1 MKHIIS
7 MFSRWTLVF
16 AAAILA
22 TQVVC
27 AEVLDTT
34 PFSYKSVAT
43 VSGYAGGTNELTNF
57 PVLVKLAANS
67 PSGFSYADC
76 ASNGS
81 DLRFTDAEGNLIPHE
96 IDTWNTAGESLV
108 WVGIPVLTNN
118 ASFTMYYGASNPG
131 ASSAANLW
139 SLAGYAGVWHLKDG
153 HDSSSSG
160 LNGTIGSGISDAA
173 ISKLGGALD
182 FSTAKMSVGTT
193 PNNDLANGFSLE
205 AWCYPRRLTSSE
217 NKDGNAIFGK
227 NAAMSVRVQGPNIK
241 LTTPSVLDHGDANCS
256 IVANEWF
263 HLGLT
268 FKPNT
273 STSGKTTVANQYKV
287 YRDGVQKAS
296 LGASR
301 IPNLADSAEMWIG
314 GNQWSKQD
322 FDGILDEFRLSY
334 SIRSAD
340 WIKAVYDTAANPTT
354 FAPLGDVENT
364 DPSAPSI
371 GALSVIAQNGAFVV
385 STPVSKNFPASIVCT
400 VDGTDYPMATSDS
413 SLPATYTATIS
424 GLSSG
429 TYTAV
434 VQATATSGTKVSS
447 PESEPFHSGALTVAK
462 ISDADEM
469 TLAPGVFRV
478 SRADLDPTGLP
489 ALTFDVAFS
498 GDGLAAIVAPGIA
511 TATIPAGESSVDISV
526 TPVFTMDVNQ
536 DADIVLTVSGAN
548 IGAASSG
555 TLTVLNS
562 SSNPSVLYVATTGS
576 DENDGLSVSTAK
588 ATIASALAALKALP
602 EGFDERTVY
611 VCDGDYAF
619 DSGEEIAT
627 TVDFPVLVTSLS
639 GDASKVRITR
649 TGTSKSLF
657 QLDCADAVVSH
668 LTLYGGNSL
677 QGGAAYM
684 TSNGGTLSDCIV
696 SNCANGTWNASGA
709 VYINTGRVA
718 RCLFTKNDYRHDG
731 SAIHAKDGVVESC
744 LLTGNTCSGAGAVC
758 LEGSASL
765 VNCTIVAN
773 TGSTCSGVK
782 MNSDKGRVVNCAIF
796 NNTAPDTA
804 TGKVFSSYGSCFVN
818 CAADLEIT
826 GGNGCLCVQPAF
838 RDAANGD
845 WRLTPASPLIDAG
858 TDAATHG
865 AVSVTDFGGSARVV
879 PASIDIGCYENSKS
893 DVECSFVFASS
904 GYLVPTE
911 IEFTGVAFGFAE
923 TPDFTWV
930 VTKDGTESTE
940 NLYGATP
947 TWAAS
952 EAGVYSVRLAVSGA
966 AGSASYEMASCIK
979 LAPADMY
986 TSPGNESAAYP
997 YSTPETAA
1005 PNIAAAVAAAVDGT
1019 TIHVLKGADGIYP
1032 QSATIKVEKG
1042 VRIVGETGDPNDI
1055 VCTNLVVDADG
1066 HGIFLLNHPDAF
1078 VTGLTLANGSLRAN
1092 YSDGGCLRIKPSG
1105 GAVSNCVIRSGQ
1117 SQHFDSQ
1124 GAGAYLEAGVVT
1136 HTRFTGRF
1144 TSCPAY
1150 NVDPSSKGVVA
1161 HLAGGRLENCL
1172 FHDIEIVPGIDGTSC
1187 GPVVSVRGGMMLNC
1201 TVVGRCQCAGTGDS
1215 DNENFLKYDGGSGIH
1230 CGGSGWV
1237 KNCVSTC
1244 VTNANGVVTP
1254 FTGTASRFVNC
1265 AGDGGSVWGGTDC
1278 LDGEPESFFKDF
1290 EGRDYMPNV
1299 NGPLYNAGT
1308 NYEGMASVDLAG
1320 KSRKVGSK
1328 IDIGCYEA
1336 KSPEFV
1342 IIMR

>member
-1 MKHIIS
+1 MNAQ
-7 MFSRWTLVF
+7 RTLVVF
-16 AAAILA
+16 STVLAVHMASADILN
-22 TQVVC
+22 
-27 AEVLDTT
+27 TT
-34 PFSYKSVAT
+34 LFSHKSVAT
-43 VSGYAGGTNELTNF
+43 ITGYAGGATELANF
-57 PVLVKLAANS
+57 PVLVKLAADS
-67 PSGFSYADC
+67 PVGFSYADC

-81 DLRFTDAEGNLIPHE
+81 DLRFADAEGNLIPHE
-96 IDTWNTAGESLV
+96 IDTWNTEGESLV
-108 WVGIPVLTNN
+108 WVGLPVLTNN
-118 ASFTMYYGASNPG
+118 ACFTMYYGAANPG
-131 ASSAANLW
+131 AASTANLW
-139 SLAGYAGVWHLKDG
+139 SLAGYAGVWHLTDG
-153 HDSSSSG
+153 HDSSASG
-160 LNGTIGSGISDAA
+160 LDGTIVSGISAAA
-173 ISKLGGALD
+173 ISKLGGALN

-193 PNNDLANGFSLE
+193 PNSDLANGFSLE

-227 NAAMSVRVQGPNIK
+227 NTAMSVRVQGPNIK

-273 STSGKTTVANQYKV
+273 STSGTSTIANQYMV

-301 IPNLADSAEMWIG
+301 IPNLSDSAEMWIG
-314 GNQWSKQD
+314 GNQWDPQN
-322 FDGILDEFRLSY
+322 FEGVLDEFRLSY

-340 WIKAVYDTAANPTT
+340 WIKAAYDTAANPTA
-354 FAPLGDVENT
+354 FAPLGEVEQT
-364 DPSAPSI
+364 DPSAPSV
-371 GALSVIAQNGAFVV
+371 GELSVVAQNGAFIV
-385 STPVSKNFPASIVCT
+385 TTTVSKNFPASIVCT
-400 VDGTDYPMATSDS
+400 VDGTDYPMTTSDA
-413 SLPATYTATIS
+413 SLPATYAATIS
-424 GLSSG
+424 GLPSG

-434 VQATATSGTKVSS
+434 VNATATSGTVVSVPGS
-447 PESEPFHSGALTVAK
+447 DAFHSGALTVAK
-462 ISDADEM
+462 VSDADEM

-478 SRADLDPTGLP
+478 SRADADATGLP
-489 ALTFDVAFS
+489 ALTFGVVFS
-498 GDGLAAIVAPGIA
+498 GDGLAAVAAPGIVS
-511 TATIPAGESSVDISV
+511 ATIPAGASYVDISV

-548 IGAASSG
+548 IGEASSG

-576 DENDGLSVSTAK
+576 DENDGLSVSSAK
-588 ATIASALAALKALP
+588 ATIASALAALKTLP
-602 EGFDERTVY
+602 DGFDERTVY
-611 VCDGDYAF
+611 VCDGDYTF

-627 TVDFPVLVTSLS
+627 TVDFPVFVTSLS

-649 TGTSKSLF
+649 TGTSKRIF

-677 QGGAAYM
+677 QGGAAYI
-684 TSNGGTLSDCIV
+684 TSNGGMLSDCVV
-696 SNCANGTWNASGA
+696 SNCANGAWNSDGA
-709 VYINTGRVA
+709 VYLTAGRVA
-718 RCLFTKNDYRHDG
+718 RCLFTKNDYRHNG
-731 SAIHAKDGVVESC
+731 SAVYAKGGVVESC
-744 LLTGNTCSGAGAVC
+744 LFTGNSCGGAGAVYID
-758 LEGSASL
+758 GKAYL
-765 VNCTIVAN
+765 VNCTIAAN
-773 TGSTCSGVK
+773 TGSSCSGVK
-782 MNSDKGRVVNCAIF
+782 MNNANGRAVNCAIF
-796 NNTAPDTA
+796 NNTAPDSA
-804 TGKVFSSYGSCFVN
+804 TGKVFSSNGSCFVN

-826 GGNGCLCVQPAF
+826 GGTGCLYVQPSF

-845 WRLTPASPLIDAG
+845 WHLSPASPLIDAG
-858 TDAATHG
+858 ADAVAYG
-865 AVSVTDFGGSARVV
+865 AVSVTDFDGSARVV
-879 PASIDIGCYENSKS
+879 PASIDIGCYENPKS
-893 DVECSFVFASS
+893 DVECSFVFTSA

-923 TPDFTWV
+923 TPDFTWD
-930 VTKDGTESTE
+930 VTKDGTEETVH
-940 NLYGATP
+940 LYGAKP

-952 EAGVYSVRLAVSGA
+952 EVGVYSVRLTVSGA
-966 AGSASYEMASCIK
+966 EGSASYEMASCIK

-1055 VCTNLVVDADG
+1055 VCTNEVVNTDG

-1078 VTGLTLANGSLRAN
+1078 VTGLTMANGSLRAN
-1092 YSDGGCLRIKPSG
+1092 NAYGGCLRIKPNG

-1117 SQHFDSQ
+1117 SQHFASP

-1144 TSCPAY
+1144 TSCPQY
-1150 NVDPSSKGVVA
+1150 NADPSSAGVVA
-1161 HLAGGRLENCL
+1161 HLVAGRLENCL
-1172 FHDIEIVPGIDGTSC
+1172 FDDLTIQPGVDGTSC
-1187 GPVVSVRGGMMLNC
+1187 GPVVSVRGGTMLNC
-1201 TVVGRCQCAGTGDS
+1201 TVVGRCQCVGTGNSTDG
-1215 DNENFLKYDGGSGIH
+1215 NFLKYDGGSGIY

-1244 VTNANGVVTP
+1244 VTNMNGIVTP

-1265 AGDGGSVWGGTDC
+1265 AGDGGTVWGGTDC
-1278 LDGEPESFFKDF
+1278 IDGTHESYFNDF
-1290 EGRDYMPNV
+1290 DGGDYTPKPD
-1299 NGPLYNAGT
+1299 GPLVNAGA
-1308 NYEGMASVDLAG
+1308 NYDAMPAVDLAG
-1320 KSRKVGSK
+1320 KSRMTGKH
-1328 IDIGCYEA
+1328 IDIGCYESSA
-1336 KSPEFV
+1336 RGFFILV
-1342 IIMR
+1342 R